1 MTKRSTAVRSDI
13 KERRRQIF
21 TEERTSIGSFES
33 DDGVAAEEELSFE
46 ASADQLRH
54 LHDQLENRSRG
65 LNNQPESDYSDMSVA
80 QPRAYSVQLPI
91 LNEDHVDD
99 FLELEAKFK
108 TAFDEEGCAEASAS
122 SVGGGDNQARGGLGL
137 RGGGALGRGGHRG
150 GGGATGARNA
160 LLSGTKSSPRL
171 KTRSYS
177 LQTPA
182 ILEGMASSS
191 PAPFF
196 NFSLSSNLGFQNVCQ
211 NIYFHTVNLVF
222 RIVSVVFFMTY
233 FLFGMICLVFKWCI
247 WHLGYLF

>member
-99 FLELEAKFK
+99 FLELEAKLK
-108 TAFDEEGCAEASAS
+108 EEGCAEVSAS

-137 RGGGALGRGGHRG
+137 RGGGALGRGGGGHRG

-177 LQTPA
+177 LQTPTM
-182 ILEGMASSS
+182 LEGMASSS

-196 NFSLSSNLGFQNVCQ
+196 NFSLSSNLGFQNIYQ
-211 NIYFHTVNLVF
+211 NIYFYMVNLVF
-222 RIVSVVFFMTY
+222 RIVSVVFFMAY
-233 FLFGMICLVFKWCI
+233 FLFGMIYLAFKWCV
-247 WHLGYLF
+247 WHLG